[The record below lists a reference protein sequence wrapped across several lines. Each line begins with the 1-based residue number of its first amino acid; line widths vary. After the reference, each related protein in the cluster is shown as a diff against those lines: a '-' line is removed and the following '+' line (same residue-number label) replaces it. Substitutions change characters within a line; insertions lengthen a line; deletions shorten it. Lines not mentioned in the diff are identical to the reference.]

1 MAGINQDDV
10 FRAAQAIWDNQ
21 GKRPTQEAVRAVLG
35 RGSFAT
41 ISKHLREWR
50 EEYKD
55 SLTAPEVEET
65 IPEKFLPMFQRFYNS
80 VKVNIEENAVTEQV
94 RLLETEN
101 DRLQTE
107 LEDYRITKAQLSES
121 SKMWERLIADKD
133 VVIRENERL
142 QKYAALADQIEQ
154 ITQARDA
161 AVQSVE
167 ALTTEKTE
175 LESQKAELAR
185 VLAKNAESITSLE
198 QQLKNSSQEVSRLV
212 EQNQQLSNEVQT
224 LREQLKAGDTD
235 GAEQNLPDEEVQA
248 VEPASEPEQSNPLEE
263 PSSTRANALPTR
275 KKGRQN
281 RK

>member
-1 MAGINQDDV
+1 MAGIIKDDV
-10 FRAAQAIWDNQ
+10 FRAAQAIWDKE
-21 GKRPTQEAVRAVLG
+21 GKRPTQEAVRALLG

-41 ISKHLREWR
+41 ISKHLKEWR

-55 SLTAPEVEET
+55 SLTAPEAEQT
-65 IPEKFLPMFQRFYNS
+65 IPEEFIPMFQRFYNS
-80 VKVNIEENAVTEQV
+80 VKANIEENAVTEQV

-133 VVIRENERL
+133 TAIRENERL
-142 QKYAALADQIEQ
+142 QKYAALADQIEE

-161 AVQSVE
+161 AVQAVE
-167 ALTTEKTE
+167 ALTAEKAE
-175 LESQKAELAR
+175 LEDQKAELAR

-212 EQNQQLSNEVQT
+212 EENQQLSSEVEALQ
-224 LREQLKAGDTD
+224 EQPKTEDA
-235 GAEQNLPDEEVQA
+235 AESAEPSLSDESTPLNSVPEDAQPKPLPDTA
-248 VEPASEPEQSNPLEE
+248 PATPSAQKKRRQS
-263 PSSTRANALPTR
+263 R
-275 KKGRQN
+275 K
-281 RK
+281 

>member
-21 GKRPTQEAVRAVLG
+21 GKRPTQEAVRALLG

-41 ISKHLREWR
+41 ISKHLKEWR

-55 SLTAPEVEET
+55 SLTAPEAEQT
-65 IPEKFLPMFQRFYNS
+65 IPEEFLPMFQRFYNS
-80 VKVNIEENAVTEQV
+80 LKANVEENVVTEQV

-101 DRLQTE
+101 DRLQSQ

-133 VVIRENERL
+133 AVIRENERL
-142 QKYAALADQIEQ
+142 QKYAALADQVEQ

-161 AVQSVE
+161 AVQAVE
-167 ALTTEKTE
+167 SLTADKAES
-175 LESQKAELAR
+175 ESQKAELSR
-185 VLAKNAESITSLE
+185 VLAKNAESITHLE

-212 EQNQQLSNEVQT
+212 EQNQQLSNRVGVLE
-224 LREQLKAGDTD
+224 EQPKTEDAAE
-235 GAEQNLPDEEVQA
+235 GAEPSLSDEATPLDPAPEVAQ
-248 VEPASEPEQSNPLEE
+248 SEPLPHTPPAAPPARKRRQS
-263 PSSTRANALPTR
+263 R
-275 KKGRQN
+275 K
-281 RK
+281 